1 MNPRSPLLFAAVQR
15 GAMPRAFWWFILCK
29 RPYCATWLPS
39 ARHAPGRRCA
49 VSCAML
55 VTQRSIH
62 L

>member
-15 GAMPRAFWWFILCK
+15 GAMPRAFWWCILCK

-49 VSCAML
+49 V
-55 VTQRSIH
+55 
-62 L
+62 